1 MKTNT
6 IFTLDEIGNF
16 VADLARK
23 TQKGLAAVSVTEPKM
38 RKRGNPYAGRVKKV
52 TFYRDFLFA
61 SYANTVNGA
70 SATKSGATGTYVPEK
85 TFCHHIEGK
94 LHNVVMQSNTDPN
107 QYYFN
112 FVTKDSTTIRSTL
125 IIDGKVATAEQVAEI
140 EPFLTQSTLCKKQQE
155 FGIVDEEQVKPLRIK
170 LQNVV
175 CLTDTPAEAKAV
187 YAELT
192 ATA

>member
-6 IFTLDEIGNF
+6 IFTFDEIANF
-16 VADLARK
+16 INDLARK

-70 SATKSGATGTYVPEK
+70 SATKSGTTGTYVPEK
-85 TFCHHIEGK
+85 TFCHHIDGK
-94 LHNVVMQSNTDPN
+94 LNRVVMQSNTDPS

-112 FVTKDSTTIRSTL
+112 FVTKESTTILSTL

-140 EPFLTQSTLCKKQQE
+140 KPFLTQSSLCKKQKE
-155 FGIVDEEQVKPLRIK
+155 FGIVDEQQVKPLRPK

-175 CLTDTPAEAKAV
+175 CLTDTPSEAEAV

-192 ATA
+192 K

>member
-6 IFTLDEIGNF
+6 IFTFDQIANF
-16 VADLARK
+16 VSDLARK

-70 SATKSGATGTYVPEK
+70 SATKSGVTETYVPEK

-94 LHNVVMQSNTDPN
+94 LHKVIMQSNTDPN

-140 EPFLTQSTLCKKQQE
+140 KPFLTQSSICKKQQE
-155 FGIVDEEQVKPLRIK
+155 FGIVDEQQVKPLRPK
-170 LQNVV
+170 LENVV
-175 CLTDTPAEAKAV
+175 CLTDTPSEAEAV

-192 ATA
+192 K

>member
-1 MKTNT
+1 MKTDT
-6 IFTLDEIGNF
+6 IFTFDEIGHF
-16 VADLARK
+16 VDDLARK

-38 RKRGNPYAGRVKKV
+38 RKRGNPYFGRVKKI

-70 SATKSGATGTYVPEK
+70 SATKSGATGTYIPEK

-94 LHNVVMQSNTDPN
+94 LHNVIMQSNTDPN

-112 FVTKDSTTIRSTL
+112 FVTKESTTILPTL

-140 EPFLTQSTLCKKQQE
+140 KPFLTQSTLCQKQKD
-155 FGIVDEEQVKPLRIK
+155 FGIADDQQVKPLRIK
-170 LQNVV
+170 LQNVI
-175 CLTDTPAEAKAV
+175 CLTATPSEAQEV

-192 ATA
+192 K